1 MIAVIKGVIVGEHS
15 DGGVVYV
22 RIKGVGFEGY
32 DQTALVPKAWIS
44 ELVVQKEDTDD
55 QGNQPGSDI

>member
-22 RIKGVGFEGY
+22 RIKGMGFESY
-32 DQTALVPKAWIS
+32 DQTALVPKAWVS
-44 ELVVQKEDTDD
+44 ELIKQKEGDDD
-55 QGNQPGSDI
+55 QGDQPGSDV